1 MIENRDRGPAL
12 AGGSFRAR
20 RYRDRGVPTPA
31 PVPLPPVA
39 LDDARGHG
47 ALATKADLVAL
58 ETRLTVRFYGALL
71 AIAAAMIAATGAFTK
86 L

>member
-1 MIENRDRGPAL
+1 MIENWDRGPAP
-12 AGGSFRAR
+12 ASGSFRAR
-20 RYRDRGVPTPA
+20 RYRDRSVSTLT
-31 PVPLPPVA
+31 PVPLPPVT

-47 ALATKADLVAL
+47 TLATKADLAAL

-71 AIAAAMIAATGAFTK
+71 AMAAVMIAATAAFTK